1 MKKEKLLLEIST
13 NSLSPAQ
20 IRALKSLNLALEQMQ
35 NGKSESEL
43 FEGASEA
50 FRLLAFLVTETKFG
64 KENKLGQQA
73 LEYGL
78 DNLNDLVLNFAVLH
92 LDN

>member
-1 MKKEKLLLEIST
+1 MKKEKLILEIST

-20 IRALKSLNLALEQMQ
+20 IRGLKSLNLALEQMQ
-35 NGKSESEL
+35 NSKSEPEL